1 MLYRDLTGDASLAND
16 QISKEMEEILRLMMS
31 LEDPS
36 IIIDLRIN
44 NGFQGSNL
52 IYFGMNLM
60 DILMR
65 KVYICYKDT
74 VFQPSDFDMLIAVRT
89 APHHSWC
96 NPAERIMSVINY
108 ELQGV
113 AIGRD
118 ELEDE
123 FETLKTLE
131 DILQELLRERTEHL
145 IWKNETFETEDLA
158 CLR

>member
-60 DILMR
+60 DILMS
-65 KVYICYKDT
+65 IIILLL
-74 VFQPSDFDMLIAVRT
+74 M
-89 APHHSWC
+89 
-96 NPAERIMSVINY
+96 NAEQILFIYS
-108 ELQGV
+108 GV
-113 AIGRD
+113 TR
-118 ELEDE
+118 
-123 FETLKTLE
+123 
-131 DILQELLRERTEHL
+131 
-145 IWKNETFETEDLA
+145 
-158 CLR
+158 